1 VGTGCIFEFWRL
13 LFWLMKRT
21 PSLQEKVSAVHYA
34 GAQVSDDVKRFMA
47 LVAPGLKRHGVS
59 FDVFRTLASEVG
71 YEVSE
76 RTLREHRAAAAAGR
90 LPLSTDKHAGRPRS
104 LTDR

>member
-1 VGTGCIFEFWRL
+1 
-13 LFWLMKRT
+13 M
-21 PSLQEKVSAVHYA
+21 HYA

-59 FDVFRTLASEVG
+59 FDMFRTLASEVG

-104 LTDR
+104 LEGQHPCHVEAESATGQQGGGP